1 MSASTEERQREGR
14 AMRAFILGTFL
25 GTIGQKDY
33 PVKVRG
39 VEEWFDD
46 DDNIQAISMIT
57 ESGFRFRINVEFEGE
72 EPT

>member
-25 GTIGQKDY
+25 GTVAQKDY

-39 VEEWFDD
+39 VEEWYDD
-46 DDNIQAISMIT
+46 DEIIQAISLVT
-57 ESGFRFRINVEFEGE
+57 ESGFRYRINVVFEGE